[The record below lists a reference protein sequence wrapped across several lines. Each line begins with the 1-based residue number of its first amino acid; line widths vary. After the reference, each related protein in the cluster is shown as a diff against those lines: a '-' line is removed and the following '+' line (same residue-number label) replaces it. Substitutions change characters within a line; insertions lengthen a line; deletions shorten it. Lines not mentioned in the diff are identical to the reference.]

1 MSKYYNTFQG
11 FVKAFTGAAKPGVK
25 GNPTTIIG
33 VAPSKNIK
41 KFTEQKEKILKT
53 TDKYKS
59 AVNDPEVKKKMSSGV
74 SKTLSNISKIY
85 KGEPITK
92 KVKKVEKK
100 AMGGRIGLKGG
111 GSDMSSTTNKS
122 INSLKNFL
130 EDRKGF
136 KKKISKLADSRR
148 DRSPMERQRVLDTM
162 KSKAQAMGGDVRTAG
177 EMKPLKGESTQSF
190 EKRTESKVGGRI
202 GRKLG
207 GGTDMAKKKTN
218 IQKIKETFGPKKNVP
233 SKLKG
238 FSKLPEAIQQKMN
251 KKLAKKV

>member
-1 MSKYYNTFQG
+1 MSKYHNAFQG

-33 VAPSKNIK
+33 IAPSKNIK

-100 AMGGRIGLKGG
+100 AKGGRIGLKGG
-111 GSDMSSTTNKS
+111 GSDMGNTNV
-122 INSLKNFL
+122 
-130 EDRKGF
+130 
-136 KKKISKLADSRR
+136 KKK
-148 DRSPMERQRVLDTM
+148 
-162 KSKAQAMGGDVRTAG
+162 
-177 EMKPLKGESTQSF
+177 F
-190 EKRTESKVGGRI
+190 
-202 GRKLG
+202 
-207 GGTDMAKKKTN
+207 
-218 IQKIKETFGPKKNVP
+218 
-233 SKLKG
+233 KG
-238 FSKLPEAIQQKMN
+238 FSKLPETVQIKIN
-251 KKLAKKV
+251 KKLARKV

>member
-1 MSKYYNTFQG
+1 MSKYHNAFQG
-11 FVKAFTGAAKPGVK
+11 FVKAFTAAAKPGVK

-41 KFTEQKEKILKT
+41 KFQEQKEKILKT

-100 AMGGRIGLKGG
+100 AMGGRIGLKEGAG
-111 GSDMSSTTNKS
+111 PAGSAKISDKADRAKKAFDMIQTNLNTDFKTMNRTQDS
-122 INSLKNFL
+122 KGRFK
-130 EDRKGF
+130 DRKSMR
-136 KKKISKLADSRR
+136 KYIDDVSTASTRDS
-148 DRSPMERQRVLDTM
+148 
-162 KSKAQAMGGDVRTAG
+162 A
-177 EMKPLKGESTQSF
+177 
-190 EKRTESKVGGRI
+190 KVRI
-202 GRKLG
+202 GRRLG
-207 GGTDMAKKKTN
+207 GGTDMGNTAVKKKH
-218 IQKIKETFGPKKNVP
+218 
-233 SKLKG
+233 KG
-238 FSKLPEAIQQKMN
+238 FSKLPETVQIKIN

>member
-1 MSKYYNTFQG
+1 MSKYHNAFQG
-11 FVKAFTGAAKPGVK
+11 FVKAFTAAAKPGVK

-41 KFTEQKEKILKT
+41 KFQEQKEKILKT

-92 KVKKVEKK
+92 KVKKAK
-100 AMGGRIGLKGG
+100 GGRIGLKGG
-111 GSDMSSTTNKS
+111 GNDMGSNLNKS
-122 INSLKNFL
+122 INSLKNIL
-130 EDRKGF
+130 ANRKNR
-136 KKKISKLADSRR
+136 KKSKIPSKQEEQKDMAL
-148 DRSPMERQRVLDTM
+148 QRVKDRPYNPEDDFDTY
-162 KSKAQAMGGDVRTAG
+162 KKRTQAMGGDV
-177 EMKPLKGESTQSF
+177 SF
-190 EKRTESKVGGRI
+190 KTGGRI

-207 GGTDMAKKKTN
+207 GGTDMGNTAVKKKH
-218 IQKIKETFGPKKNVP
+218 
-233 SKLKG
+233 KG
-238 FSKLPEAIQQKMN
+238 FSKLPETVQIKIN

>member
-1 MSKYYNTFQG
+1 MSKYHNAFQG
-11 FVKAFTGAAKPGVK
+11 FVKAFTAAAKPGVK

-41 KFTEQKEKILKT
+41 KFQEQKEKILKT

-100 AMGGRIGLKGG
+100 AKGGRIGLKGG
-111 GSDMSSTTNKS
+111 GNDMGSNLNKS
-122 INSLKNFL
+122 INSLKNIL
-130 EDRKGF
+130 ANRKNR
-136 KKKISKLADSRR
+136 KKSKIPSKQEEQKDMAL
-148 DRSPMERQRVLDTM
+148 QRVKDRPYNPEDNFDTY
-162 KSKAQAMGGDVRTAG
+162 KKRTQAMGGDV
-177 EMKPLKGESTQSF
+177 SF
-190 EKRTESKVGGRI
+190 KTGGRI

-207 GGTDMAKKKTN
+207 GGTDMGNTAVKKKH
-218 IQKIKETFGPKKNVP
+218 
-233 SKLKG
+233 KG
-238 FSKLPEAIQQKMN
+238 FSKLPETVQIKIN